1 MEKTLNDYKLYEY
14 YVEALEKNCAKLEY
28 DASFEEWLE
37 CAKLLRE
44 VKESNLFD
52 KYYIKRAA
60 EYIGLRSPKEI
71 KDNKK
76 QLYEDM
82 SKYLAV
88 TAAEIGIELDKENI
102 KNKSH

>member
-14 YVEALEKNCAKLEY
+14 YVKALEKSCTKLEY

-44 VKESNLFD
+44 AKESNLFD
-52 KYYIKRAA
+52 KYYIKRTA
-60 EYIGLRSPKEI
+60 EYIGLRKPKEI
-71 KDNKK
+71 KENQK
-76 QLYEDM
+76 QLYKDM
-82 SKYLAV
+82 SKYLAL
-88 TAAEIGIELDKENI
+88 TAAEIGIELDNEYI